1 MAPVKYLSNF
11 WRTLELPL
19 INCNINLQLKW
30 SKKCILAAS
39 TGNNQ
44 NTSFQINDTKLFV
57 PTVTLSTRENI
68 KFLKQ
73 LEFGFKRTINW
84 NKSIAKTANQAQNR
98 YLDYL
103 IDPSKETFRFII

>member
-11 WRTLELPL
+11 RRTLEMPL
-19 INCNINLQLKW
+19 INWNISRQLKW
-30 SKKCILAAS
+30 SEKCILVAR

-73 LEFGFKRTINW
+73 LEFGFKRTIN
-84 NKSIAKTANQAQNR
+84 KFLAIS
-98 YLDYL
+98 L
-103 IDPSKETFRFII
+103 